1 MAPEEGAPKGKNKQH
16 TIVVVMNEM
25 IKIGPSPQRL
35 GQETE

>member
-1 MAPEEGAPKGKNKQH
+1 MAPEEGAPKENKQH
-16 TIVVVMNEM
+16 TITVVMNEM